1 MVLDSYCCCD
11 KEYFVTNLKMIKKIT
26 ITHLGTA
33 RSVGDEGEFELWCDG
48 PAEDLSKPLN
58 QACRNHSKYH
68 NIKKNLL
75 V

>member
-33 RSVGDEGEFELWCDG
+33 RSVGEFELWCDG

-58 QACRNHSKYH
+58 QACRNRTST
-68 NIKKNLL
+68 IILKKTYLFE
-75 V
+75 